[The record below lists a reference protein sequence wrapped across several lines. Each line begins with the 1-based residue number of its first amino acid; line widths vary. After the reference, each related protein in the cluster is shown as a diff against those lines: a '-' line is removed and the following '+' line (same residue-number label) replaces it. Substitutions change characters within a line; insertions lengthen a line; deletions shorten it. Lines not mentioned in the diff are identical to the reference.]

1 MRSDT
6 TLLLPATLLDRP
18 WFIDRGQLRTAI
30 EQMATR
36 ASAIANMT
44 LPAIEAAIAAANA
57 APLGRMVG
65 SVAVIPITG
74 CITQKSDYYS
84 WWYGGTSVERLLAS
98 FRQYQNDPAVSA
110 IVFDIESPGGEVYG
124 VPEAFDELFAARGS
138 KKTIAVCNPYCC
150 SAAYWLASACDEVV
164 LIPSGQVGSVG
175 AYTMHADMSKALE
188 AFGVKI
194 TLIKYG
200 EHKVDGNPYEPLS
213 ESAEAELQAGVDFY
227 GQLFDKAVA
236 KGRDKTT
243 DVIRSTFGQGLVF
256 RAPDAKRIGM
266 VDRVSTLDQVLGKLA
281 PARTRGIAAGTTSGT
296 GGAAG
301 VALDVVVGSAAGSA
315 GTGTAPPPV
324 AKKKAEMVDPDEN
337 GDCPDGYEKH
347 DDGMCHLMDE
357 GAKASAQAD
366 EDAVNVALALTE

>member
-6 TLLLPATLLDRP
+6 TLRLPATLLDRP
-18 WFIDRGQLRTAI
+18 WFIDRAQLRSVI
-30 EQMATR
+30 EHIGMRGA
-36 ASAIANMT
+36 AMANMK
-44 LPAIEAAIAAANA
+44 LPEIEAAIAAANA

-65 SVAVIPITG
+65 SVAVIPISG
-74 CITQKSDYYS
+74 CITQKADIYS
-84 WWYGGTSVERLLAS
+84 WWYGGTSVERLIGS

-110 IVFDIESPGGEVYG
+110 IVFDVESPGGEVYG
-124 VPEAFDELFAARGS
+124 VPEAFEELFASRGS
-138 KKTIAVCNPYCC
+138 KKTIAVCNPFCC

-175 AYTMHADMSKALE
+175 AYTMHADMSKMLE
-188 AFGVKI
+188 RIGVSI

-200 EHKVDGNPYEPLS
+200 EHKTDGNPYEPLS

-266 VDRVSTLDQVLGKLA
+266 VDRVATLDQVLAKLA
-281 PARTRGIAAGTTSGT
+281 PARTRGIAASSVPTE
-296 GGAAG
+296 AAIE
-301 VALDVVVGSAAGSA
+301 AAA
-315 GTGTAPPPV
+315 
-324 AKKKAEMVDPDEN
+324 KKAEMVDPDED
-337 GDCPDGYEKH
+337 GKCPEGYEKH
-347 DDGMCHLMDE
+347 DDGMCHLMDDDE
-357 GAKASAQAD
+357 ATAKAQAE
-366 EDAVNVALALTE
+366 EDAVNVGLALTE